1 MSEVQ
6 EKAFVGINVGKKDI
20 VVDKNTFQMVP
31 VKIYLK
37 ENGALDEN
45 SKPTKPSFAILM
57 TCQNPDLKV
66 IGQLSLEML
75 NEGLIDVGYQITEI
89 PNKYE

>member
-6 EKAFVGINVGKKDI
+6 EKAFVGINVGKKPI
-20 VVDKNTFQMVP
+20 VVDKNTFQMLP

-37 ENGALDEN
+37 ENESITN
-45 SKPTKPSFAILM
+45 KPSFALLM